1 MTETPLLE
9 EDRDERCFDLE
20 ARSTTARDIH
30 QTGRG
35 GGGGSRAKLQQ
46 THARRMRTWET
57 VKSDRDE
64 RHNELLFQWGP
75 GNDGGSAVAN
85 RANWGSEASNA

>member
-1 MTETPLLE
+1 M
-9 EDRDERCFDLE
+9 
-20 ARSTTARDIH
+20 H
-30 QTGRG
+30 
-35 GGGGSRAKLQQ
+35 
-46 THARRMRTWET
+46 TWET

-64 RHNELLFQWGP
+64 RRNELLFQWGP

>member
-1 MTETPLLE
+1 M
-9 EDRDERCFDLE
+9 
-20 ARSTTARDIH
+20 H
-30 QTGRG
+30 
-35 GGGGSRAKLQQ
+35 
-46 THARRMRTWET
+46 TWET

-64 RHNELLFQWGP
+64 RHDELLFQWGP